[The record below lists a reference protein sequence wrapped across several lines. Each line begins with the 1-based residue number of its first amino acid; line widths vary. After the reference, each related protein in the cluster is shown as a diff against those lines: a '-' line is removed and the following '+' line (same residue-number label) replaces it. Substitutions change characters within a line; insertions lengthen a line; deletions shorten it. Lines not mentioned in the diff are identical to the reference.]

1 MKNMTTTNRR
11 TLLITSSTN
20 FIKLTLLLL
29 LFSTTLHATEF
40 FVNKQG
46 LDSNAGTSRA
56 AAFLTIQ
63 TGVDALQPGDT
74 LTIGRG
80 EYAEAVARKG
90 LGSAEKDTVIRAEMR
105 GTVLLRGDV
114 DAPVFKPVPGSRNTF
129 AADFTGDVQAVYEV
143 DTLKR
148 LGTQATQAEVEFQP
162 GSSFYD
168 AASSKLY
175 VSSTDLRPVDQH
187 RYSIPVAGAHGL
199 MLEQPKRVVLDG
211 LAARGFE
218 KTVMQTWHTE
228 ACTWGIVLKEAKDCV
243 IRHCTAFLNGGG
255 ILTRSEKEGGNLL
268 EDCVAYG
275 NTSPHGFE
283 CGGVVAVAVRND
295 TLRRCV
301 AYKCGVGVRIYGG
314 EGYGL
319 IENSLGWG
327 NVLDLGIKGGKTGEI
342 SDVRDSVAL
351 SHLPSHREVVRS
363 IIGFMNIYLDEV
375 KAGTDT
381 SIRLNFER
389 VKRDQEFADPLNF
402 DFRLQSTS
410 TMRGSA
416 PDKSDRGPF
425 SYQANVFYV
434 KPDGDDLADGLSVKT
449 AWKTLA
455 RAAKELRAGDTV
467 YFEQGVYDGDVTI
480 KGGKAGAAP
489 FSLRARGTARV
500 LMLGA
505 IQVEGSHGIEFER
518 LNFASAVS
526 VTASEKMRF
535 NNCRFFAKDKGLH
548 ANQCA
553 GLTITHSEFTRF
565 AQAGVQLDGCTGVE
579 LSSNVYDNRQGPAV
593 AFRSAAEVT
602 SALLYSDYNSYA
614 DAGKAWM
621 AGGKAVSLTDAR
633 KASHDI
639 YAREFPSVFVMHD
652 GIPEVTDRIAL
663 AVGGA
668 LGKSLGIHQDL
679 MSNTLCM
686 TAPTLHSV
694 TATTA
699 NIEWQMSR
707 GSESG
712 LAWGETPAC
721 ETPGKYKVTNDD
733 DTFRSFSLTGL
744 RPSTTYYFKLTSAKL
759 IYPLDDQGP
768 GEVVNPKY
776 EAISFTTKAADPA
789 PRTLYVATDG
799 RDSASGLERGSAWHS
814 IAHAA
819 SQALPGDTV
828 MVAGGTY
835 IEKVRVRTTGTK
847 ERPIK
852 FRSIPGEKVIL
863 DGSGRRIETAFVIN
877 GKNDIEVDGF
887 YFRDFR
893 MGGQGNCSQRV
904 INVNQSHRITL
915 RRLLWDGRGAGYSG
929 GLLMG
934 ADSSDVL
941 VSNCVIIRGS
951 DGMEVT
957 SCPGFR
963 VEHCVFI
970 SHMIEAVKLGTPA
983 TLSSNIICDSS
994 AFKAKNN
1001 IHFMSFGNQDAI
1013 VDRNN
1018 CYFLR
1023 VPETERTLYWVL
1035 NFKED
1040 GKVLGHTR
1048 MTLPE
1053 YKKRVAPTDSV
1064 MLDPQF
1070 AIFKRLDPAKVPA
1083 FSIDQFVDTKVPLD
1097 FPDLFATNPEVVVRD
1112 MGLQPEA
1119 FADMVK
1125 K

>member
-1 MKNMTTTNRR
+1 MKP
-11 TLLITSSTN
+11 
-20 FIKLTLLLL
+20 TLLLF
-29 LFSTTLHATEF
+29 LFCTTLHATDF

-46 LDSNAGTSRA
+46 LDSNAGTSRG

-63 TGVDALQPGDT
+63 KGVDALQPGDT
-74 LTIGRG
+74 LNIGRG

-90 LGSAEKDTVIRAEMR
+90 LGSAEKETTIRAEMR

-114 DAPVFKPVPGSRNTF
+114 DAPVFKPLPGSRNTF
-129 AADFTGDVQAVYEV
+129 EADFTGDVQAVYEV

-175 VSSTDLRPVDQH
+175 VSSTDLRPVDLH
-187 RYSIPVAGAHGL
+187 RYSIPVTGAHGL

-211 LAARGFE
+211 IAARGFE
-218 KTVMQTWHTE
+218 KAVMQTWHTE

-255 ILTRSEKEGGNLL
+255 ILTRSGNEGGNLL

-275 NTSPHGFE
+275 NISPHGFE

-295 TLRRCV
+295 TLRRCT
-301 AYKCGVGVRIYGG
+301 AYKGGVGVRLYGG

-342 SDVRDSVAL
+342 SDVRDCVAL
-351 SHLPSHREVVRS
+351 SYLPSHREVVRS
-363 IIGFMNIYLDEV
+363 IIGFRNTYLDGV

-389 VKRDQEFADPLNF
+389 VNRGQEFADPLNF

-425 SYQANVFYV
+425 PYQGNVFFV
-434 KPDGDDLADGLSVKT
+434 KTDGDDLADGLSVKA
-449 AWKTLA
+449 AWKTVA
-455 RAAKELRAGDTV
+455 RAAKELRAGHTV
-467 YFEQGVYDGDVTI
+467 YFEQGVYSGDVVI
-480 KGGKAGAAP
+480 KAENTGP
-489 FSLRARGTARV
+489 DPISWRARGTARV
-500 LMLGA
+500 LMPGA
-505 IQVEGSHGIEFER
+505 IKVEGGHGIEFER
-518 LNFASAVS
+518 LNFASTVS
-526 VTASEKMRF
+526 VTASERVRF
-535 NNCRFFAKDKGLH
+535 NNCRFFADDKALH
-548 ANQCA
+548 ATHCN
-553 GLTITHSEFTRF
+553 GLAVSHSEFTRF
-565 AQAGVQLDGCTGVE
+565 AQVGVQLDGCTGVE
-579 LSSNVYDNRQGPAV
+579 LSSNVYDNRHGPAV
-593 AFRSAAEVT
+593 TFGVAADVNL
-602 SALLYSDYNSYA
+602 ALRYSDYNSYA
-614 DAGKAWM
+614 DADKAWM
-621 AGGKAVSLTDAR
+621 VNGQTIALTDAR
-633 KASHDI
+633 KTAQDI
-639 YAREFPSVFVMHD
+639 YARELRTVFSLRD
-652 GIPEVTDRIAL
+652 GISEVKDRIAL

-679 MSNTLCM
+679 MSNALSM
-686 TAPTLHSV
+686 SAPTLHSV

-712 LAWGETPAC
+712 IAWGETPAC
-721 ETPGKYKVTNDD
+721 ETQAKYKVTNDE
-733 DTFRSFSLTGL
+733 DTFRNFSLTGL
-744 RPSTTYYFKLTSAKL
+744 KPGTTYYFKLTSAKL

-789 PRTLYVATDG
+789 PRTLYVSTDG
-799 RDSASGLERGSAWHS
+799 SDSASGLERGSAWHS

-828 MVAGGTY
+828 MIAGGTY

-847 ERPIK
+847 GRPIK

-904 INVNQSHRITL
+904 INVNQSHRVTL

-951 DGMEVT
+951 DGLEVT

-970 SHMIEAVKLGTPA
+970 SHMIEAVKLSTPA

-1023 VPETERTLYWVL
+1023 VPESQRTLYWVL
-1035 NFKED
+1035 NFKEA

-1064 MLDPQF
+1064 VLDPQF
-1070 AIFKRLDPAKVPA
+1070 AIFERLDPAKVPE
-1083 FSIDQFVDTKVPLD
+1083 FPIDQFVDTKVPLD
-1097 FPDLFATNPEVVVRD
+1097 FPDLFATNPEVVKRS

-1119 FADMVK
+1119 FADMIK

>member
-1 MKNMTTTNRR
+1 
-11 TLLITSSTN
+11 
-20 FIKLTLLLL
+20 
-29 LFSTTLHATEF
+29 
-40 FVNKQG
+40 V
-46 LDSNAGTSRA
+46 
-56 AAFLTIQ
+56 
-63 TGVDALQPGDT
+63 
-74 LTIGRG
+74 
-80 EYAEAVARKG
+80 YA
-90 LGSAEKDTVIRAEMR
+90 
-105 GTVLLRGDV
+105 
-114 DAPVFKPVPGSRNTF
+114 
-129 AADFTGDVQAVYEV
+129 
-143 DTLKR
+143 
-148 LGTQATQAEVEFQP
+148 
-162 GSSFYD
+162 
-168 AASSKLY
+168 
-175 VSSTDLRPVDQH
+175 
-187 RYSIPVAGAHGL
+187 
-199 MLEQPKRVVLDG
+199 
-211 LAARGFE
+211 
-218 KTVMQTWHTE
+218 
-228 ACTWGIVLKEAKDCV
+228 
-243 IRHCTAFLNGGG
+243 
-255 ILTRSEKEGGNLL
+255 
-268 EDCVAYG
+268 
-275 NTSPHGFE
+275 
-283 CGGVVAVAVRND
+283 
-295 TLRRCV
+295 
-301 AYKCGVGVRIYGG
+301 
-314 EGYGL
+314 
-319 IENSLGWG
+319 
-327 NVLDLGIKGGKTGEI
+327 
-342 SDVRDSVAL
+342 
-351 SHLPSHREVVRS
+351 
-363 IIGFMNIYLDEV
+363 
-375 KAGTDT
+375 
-381 SIRLNFER
+381 
-389 VKRDQEFADPLNF
+389 
-402 DFRLQSTS
+402 
-410 TMRGSA
+410 
-416 PDKSDRGPF
+416 
-425 SYQANVFYV
+425 
-434 KPDGDDLADGLSVKT
+434 
-449 AWKTLA
+449 
-455 RAAKELRAGDTV
+455 
-467 YFEQGVYDGDVTI
+467 GDVTI

-489 FSLRARGTARV
+489 ISLRARGTARV
-500 LMLGA
+500 LMPGA
-505 IQVEGSHGIEFER
+505 IKVAGGHGIEFER
-518 LNFASAVS
+518 LTFASTVS
-526 VTASEKMRF
+526 VTASEKVRF
-535 NNCRFFAKDKGLH
+535 NNCRFFAKDKALQ
-548 ANQCA
+548 ATQCA
-553 GLTITHSEFTRF
+553 GLTLTHSEFTQF
-565 AQAGVQLDGCTGVE
+565 AHVGVQLDGCTSVE
-579 LSSNVYDNRQGPAV
+579 LSSNVYDNRHGPAV
-593 AFRSAAEVT
+593 TFGIAADVNLT
-602 SALLYSDYNSYA
+602 LRYSDYNSYA
-614 DAGKAWM
+614 DADKAWM
-621 AGGKAVSLTDAR
+621 VNGQTIALTDAR
-633 KASHDI
+633 KTAQDI
-639 YAREFPSVFVMHD
+639 YARELQTVFSLRD
-652 GIPEVTDRIAL
+652 GISEVKDRIAL

-668 LGKSLGIHQDL
+668 LGKSLGVHQDL
-679 MSNTLCM
+679 MSNTLSM

-721 ETPGKYKVTNDD
+721 EIQGKYKVTNDE

-744 RPSTTYYFKLTSAKL
+744 KPGTTYYFKLTSAKL

-776 EAISFTTKAADPA
+776 EAISFTTKPADPA
-789 PRTLYVATDG
+789 PRTLYVSTDG
-799 RDSASGLERGSAWHS
+799 SDSASGLERGSAWHS

-835 IEKVRVRTTGTK
+835 IEKVRVRTTRTK
-847 ERPIK
+847 ERQIK

-893 MGGQGNCSQRV
+893 MGGQGDCSQRV
-904 INVNQSHRITL
+904 INVNQSHRVTL

-1064 MLDPQF
+1064 VLDPQF

-1119 FADMVK
+1119 FADMIK

>member
-1 MKNMTTTNRR
+1 M
-11 TLLITSSTN
+11 
-20 FIKLTLLLL
+20 KLTLLLIL
-29 LFSTTLHATEF
+29 LSTTSHATEF
-40 FVNKQG
+40 FVNKEG
-46 LDSNAGTSRA
+46 VDSNAGTSRA

-63 TGVDALQPGDT
+63 KGVDALQPGDT
-74 LTIGRG
+74 LSIGRG

-90 LGSAEKDTVIRAEMR
+90 LGSEEKETIIRAEMR
-105 GTVLLRGDV
+105 GTVLLRGDA
-114 DAPVFKPVPGSRNTF
+114 DAPVFKPMPGTRQTF
-129 AADFTGDVQAVYEV
+129 VADFKGDVQAVYEV

-148 LGTQATQAEVEFQP
+148 LAAQAMLAEVEFQP

-168 AASSKLY
+168 AAESKLY
-175 VSSTDLRPVDQH
+175 VSSTDLRPADQH

-211 LAARGFE
+211 IAARGFE
-218 KTVMQTWHTE
+218 KVVMQTWHTE
-228 ACTWGIVLKEAKDCV
+228 SCTWGIVFKEAKNCV

-255 ILTRSEKEGGNLL
+255 ILTRSEYEGGNLI

-275 NTSPHGFE
+275 NISPHGFE
-283 CGGVVAVAVRND
+283 SGGVVAVAVRND

-301 AYKCGVGVRIYGG
+301 AYKSGVGVRLYGG
-314 EGYGL
+314 EGHGR
-319 IENSLGWG
+319 IEQSLGWG
-327 NVLDLGIKGGKTGEI
+327 NVLDLGAKGGKMGEI
-342 SDVRDSVAL
+342 SEIRECVAL
-351 SHLPSHREVVRS
+351 SSLPAKGPMEHS
-363 IIGFMNIYLDEV
+363 IIGYKNVYLEGV
-375 KAGTDT
+375 PAGTDT
-381 SIRLNFER
+381 SIRLTFER
-389 VKRDQEFADPLNF
+389 VNRDTEFADPLNF

-410 TMRGSA
+410 TMRASA

-425 SYQANVFYV
+425 PYQPNVFYV
-434 KPDGDDLADGLSVKT
+434 KPDGDDAADGLSVKA

-455 RAAKELRAGDTV
+455 RASKNLRAGDTV
-467 YFEQGVYDGDVTI
+467 YFEQGVYEGDVAI
-480 KGGKAGAAP
+480 KGGKAGVAP
-489 FSLRARGTARV
+489 ICWRARGTARV
-500 LMLGA
+500 LMPGA
-505 IQVEGSHGIEFER
+505 IRVEGSHGIEFER
-518 LNFASAVS
+518 LNFASTVS
-526 VTASEKMRF
+526 VTASERVRF
-535 NNCRFFAKDKGLH
+535 NNCRFFAADKALY
-548 ANQCA
+548 ASRCA
-553 GLTITHSEFTRF
+553 GLTITHSEFMRF
-565 AQAGVQLDGCTGVE
+565 THAGVLLDGCAGVE
-579 LSSNVYDNRQGPAV
+579 LSSNVYDNRQAPAV
-593 AFRSAAEVT
+593 AFRSSAEAAA
-602 SALLYSDYNSYA
+602 ALRYSDYNSYA
-614 DAGKAWM
+614 DARKGWMADGKAI
-621 AGGKAVSLTDAR
+621 ALADAR
-633 KASHDI
+633 RTSQDI
-639 YAREFPSVFVMHD
+639 YARELQPVFAMRD

-679 MSNTLCM
+679 LSNALSM
-686 TAPTLHSV
+686 TAPTVHSV

-707 GSESG
+707 GSVSG
-712 LAWGETPAC
+712 IAWGETPAC
-721 ETPGKYKVTNDD
+721 ETHGSYKVTNND

-744 RPSTTYYFKLTSAKL
+744 KPGTTYYFKLTSAKL

-768 GEVVNPKY
+768 GEVVDPKY

-799 RDSASGLERGSAWHS
+799 SDAASGLERGRAWRS

-828 MVAGGTY
+828 WVAGGTY
-835 IEKVRVRTTGTK
+835 IEKVRVRATGT
-847 ERPIK
+847 EGRPIQFK
-852 FRSIPGEKVIL
+852 SIPGEKVIL

-877 GKNDIEVDGF
+877 GKSHIAVDGF

-893 MGGQGNCSQRV
+893 MDGQGNVSQRV
-904 INVNQSHRITL
+904 INVNQSSHITL
-915 RRLLWDGRGAGYSG
+915 RRLLWDGRGPGYSG

-941 VSNCVIIRGS
+941 VSNCVMIRGS
-951 DGMEVT
+951 DGLEVT

-1023 VPETERTLYWVL
+1023 TPETERTLYWVL
-1035 NFKED
+1035 NFKEE
-1040 GKVLGHTR
+1040 GKILGHTR

-1064 MLDPQF
+1064 VLDPQF
-1070 AIFKRLDPAKVPA
+1070 AIFQRLDSAKVPE
-1083 FSIDQFVDTKVPLD
+1083 FPIDQFVDTKVPLD
-1097 FPDLFATNPEVVVRD
+1097 FPDLFATNPVVVKRG

-1119 FADMVK
+1119 FADMIK

>member
-1 MKNMTTTNRR
+1 M
-11 TLLITSSTN
+11 
-20 FIKLTLLLL
+20 KLTLLLF
-29 LFSTTLHATEF
+29 LFCTTSHATEF

-46 LDSNAGTSRA
+46 LDSNAGTSRG
-56 AAFLTIQ
+56 AAFLSIQ
-63 TGVDALQPGDT
+63 KGVDALQPGDT
-74 LTIGRG
+74 LNIGRG

-90 LGSAEKDTVIRAEMR
+90 LGSAEKETVIRAEMR

-228 ACTWGIVLKEAKDCV
+228 ACTWGIVLKEAKECV

-283 CGGVVAVAVRND
+283 CGGVVAVAARND
-295 TLRRCV
+295 TLRNCV

-327 NVLDLGIKGGKTGEI
+327 NVLDLGIKGGKTGDI
-342 SDVRDSVAL
+342 SDVRDCVAL
-351 SHLPSHREVVRS
+351 SHLPAHREVVRS
-363 IIGFMNIYLDEV
+363 IIGFRNIYLDDV

-381 SIRLNFER
+381 SIRLNSER
-389 VKRDQEFADPLNF
+389 VKREKEFADPLNF
-402 DFRLQSTS
+402 DFRLQATS
-410 TMRGSA
+410 TMRRSA

-425 SYQANVFYV
+425 PYQANVFYV
-434 KPDGDDLADGLSVKT
+434 TPGGDDAADGLSVK
-449 AWKTLA
+449 ASWKTLA
-455 RAAKELRAGDTV
+455 RAVKELRPGDTV

-500 LMLGA
+500 LMPGA
-505 IQVEGSHGIEFER
+505 IQVDGSQGIEFER
-518 LNFASAVS
+518 LNLASTVS
-526 VTASEKMRF
+526 VIASEKVRF

-548 ANQCA
+548 ASKCA
-553 GLTITHSEFTRF
+553 GLTITHSEFTHF
-565 AQAGVQLDGCTGVE
+565 TQAGVLLDGCSGVE

-602 SALLYSDYNSYA
+602 SALRYSDYNSYA
-614 DAGKAWM
+614 DASKAWM
-621 AGGKAVSLTDAR
+621 AGGKEVSLTDAR
-633 KASHDI
+633 KASQDI
-639 YAREFPSVFVMHD
+639 YAREFKSVFVMHD

-663 AVGGA
+663 AVGGT

-679 MSNTLCM
+679 MTNTLSM

-721 ETPGKYKVTNDD
+721 EIPGKYKVTNDE

-744 RPSTTYYFKLTSAKL
+744 KPGTTYYFKLTSAKL

-789 PRTLYVATDG
+789 PRTLYVSTDG
-799 RDSASGLERGSAWHS
+799 SDSASGLERGSAWHS
-814 IAHAA
+814 LAHAA
-819 SQALPGDTV
+819 SHALPGDTV

-951 DGMEVT
+951 DGLEVT

-970 SHMIEAVKLGTPA
+970 SHMIEAVKLGSPA

-1064 MLDPQF
+1064 VLDPQF

-1097 FPDLFATNPEVVVRD
+1097 FPDLFATNPEVLKRN

-1119 FADMVK
+1119 FADMIK

>member
-1 MKNMTTTNRR
+1 MKR
-11 TLLITSSTN
+11 LSTQ
-20 FIKLTLLLL
+20 TVLLLVVTGL
-29 LFSTTLHATEF
+29 LGVTTLHATEF

-46 LDSNAGTSRA
+46 LDSNAGTSRDSA
-56 AAFLTIQ
+56 LLTIQ
-63 TGVDALQPGDT
+63 KGVDALQPGDT
-74 LTIGRG
+74 LSIGRG
-80 EYAEAVARKG
+80 EYAESVARKG
-90 LGSAEKDTVIRAEMR
+90 LGSAEWVTVIRAEMR

-114 DAPVFKPVPGSRNTF
+114 DAPVFKPVPGTRQTF
-129 AADFTGDVQAVYEV
+129 VADFTGDVQAVYEV

-148 LGTQATQAEVEFQP
+148 LSAQATRAEVEFQP

-168 AASSKLY
+168 AAAAKLY

-211 LAARGFE
+211 IAARGFE
-218 KTVMQTWHTE
+218 KAVMQTWHTE
-228 ACTWGIVLKEAKDCV
+228 SGTWGIVLKEAKDCV
-243 IRHCTAFLNGGG
+243 IRNCTAFLNGGG
-255 ILTRSEKEGGNLL
+255 ILTRSEKEGGNLI

-275 NTSPHGFE
+275 NISPHGFE

-301 AYKCGVGVRIYGG
+301 AYKCGMGVRLYGG

-319 IENSLGWG
+319 IEKSMGWG
-327 NVLDLGIKGGKTGEI
+327 NVLDLGIKGGTMKDI
-342 SDVRDSVAL
+342 SDVRDCVAL

-363 IIGFMNIYLDEV
+363 IIGFKNIYLDDV

-389 VKRDQEFADPLNF
+389 VNRDKEFADPLNF

-425 SYQANVFYV
+425 PYQANIFFV
-434 KPDGDDLADGLSVKT
+434 KPDGEDAADGLSVKT

-455 RAAKELRAGDTV
+455 RAAKVLRAGDTV
-467 YFEQGVYDGDVTI
+467 YFEQGVYDGDVII
-480 KGGKAGAAP
+480 KGGQAGAEP
-489 FSLRARGTARV
+489 ISWRARGTARV
-500 LMLGA
+500 LMPGA
-505 IQVEGSHGIEFER
+505 IQVEGCQGIEFER
-518 LNFASAVS
+518 LNFASTVS
-526 VTASEKMRF
+526 VTASEKVRF
-535 NNCRFFAKDKGLH
+535 NNCRFFAKKKALH
-548 ANQCA
+548 ASQCT
-553 GLTITHSEFTRF
+553 GLMITHSEFTHF
-565 AQAGVQLDGCTGVE
+565 AHVGVLLEGCTGVE
-579 LSSNVYDNRQGPAV
+579 LSSNVYDNRNAPAV
-593 AFRSAAEVT
+593 AFRSADEVT
-602 SALLYSDYNSYA
+602 SALRYSDYNSYA
-614 DAGKAWM
+614 DASKAWM
-621 AGGKAVSLTDAR
+621 ADGKSISLTDVR
-633 KASHDI
+633 KTSQDI
-639 YAREFPSVFVMHD
+639 YARELQPILAMRD

-668 LGKSLGIHQDL
+668 LGKSLGNHQDL
-679 MSNTLCM
+679 MSNTLSM

-707 GSESG
+707 GSVSG
-712 LAWGETPAC
+712 IAWGETPAC
-721 ETPGKYKVTNDD
+721 ETQGSYKVTNND

-744 RPSTTYYFKLTSAKL
+744 KPGTTYYFKLTSAKL

-768 GEVVNPKY
+768 GEVVDPKY
-776 EAISFTTKAADPA
+776 EAISFTTKAADSA

-799 RDSASGLERGSAWHS
+799 SDAASGLERGSAWRS
-814 IAHAA
+814 IAHAV

-828 MVAGGTY
+828 WVAGGTY
-835 IEKVRVRTTGTK
+835 IEKVRVRTTGT
-847 ERPIK
+847 EGRPIQFK
-852 FRSIPGEKVIL
+852 SIPGEKVTL

-877 GKNDIEVDGF
+877 GKSHIAVDGF

-893 MGGQGNCSQRV
+893 MDGQGNVSQRV
-904 INVNQSHRITL
+904 INVNQSSHITL

-941 VSNCVIIRGS
+941 VSNCVMIRGS
-951 DGMEVT
+951 DGMEVS

-1023 VPETERTLYWVL
+1023 TPETERTLYWVL

-1053 YKKRVAPTDSV
+1053 YKKRVALTDSV
-1064 MLDPQF
+1064 VLDPQF
-1070 AIFKRLDPAKVPA
+1070 AIFQRLDPAKVPE
-1083 FSIDQFVDTKVPLD
+1083 FPIDQFVDTKVPLD
-1097 FPDLFATNPEVVVRD
+1097 FPDLFATNPEVVKRG

-1119 FADMVK
+1119 FADMIK

>member
-1 MKNMTTTNRR
+1 M
-11 TLLITSSTN
+11 
-20 FIKLTLLLL
+20 KLTLLLL

-63 TGVDALQPGDT
+63 KGVDALQPGDT

-90 LGSAEKDTVIRAEMR
+90 LGSAEKETVIRAEMR

-114 DAPVFKPVPGSRNTF
+114 DAPVFKPVPGSWNTF
-129 AADFTGDVQAVYEV
+129 AADFIGDVQAVYEV

-148 LGTQATQAEVEFQP
+148 LGAQATQAEVEFQP

-168 AASSKLY
+168 AAASKLY

-243 IRHCTAFLNGGG
+243 IRHCSAFLNGGG
-255 ILTRSEKEGGNLL
+255 ILTRSGNEGGNLL

-283 CGGVVAVAVRND
+283 CGGVVAVAARND
-295 TLRRCV
+295 TLRNCV

-342 SDVRDSVAL
+342 SDVRDCVAL
-351 SHLPSHREVVRS
+351 SYLPSHREVVRS
-363 IIGFMNIYLDEV
+363 IIGFRNIYLDDV
-375 KAGTDT
+375 KAGADT

-389 VKRDQEFADPLNF
+389 VNRDQEFADPLNF
-402 DFRLQSTS
+402 DFRLQATS
-410 TMRGSA
+410 TMRRSA

-425 SYQANVFYV
+425 PYQANVFYV
-434 KPDGDDLADGLSVKT
+434 TPGGDDAADGLSVK
-449 AWKTLA
+449 ASWKTLA
-455 RAAKELRAGDTV
+455 RAVKELRPGDTV
-467 YFEQGVYDGDVTI
+467 YFEQGVYAGDIII
-480 KGGKAGAAP
+480 KGGNAGAAP

-500 LMLGA
+500 LMTGA
-505 IQVEGSHGIEFER
+505 IQVEGSQGIEFER
-518 LNFASAVS
+518 LNFASTVS
-526 VTASEKMRF
+526 VIASEKVRF
-535 NNCRFFAKDKGLH
+535 NNCRFFAKDKALH
-548 ANQCA
+548 ASHCT
-553 GLTITHSEFTRF
+553 GLTVTHSEFTRF

-579 LSSNVYDNRQGPAV
+579 LSSNVYDNRHGPAV
-593 AFRSAAEVT
+593 TFGIAADVNLT
-602 SALLYSDYNSYA
+602 LRYSDYNSYA
-614 DAGKAWM
+614 DADKAWM
-621 AGGKAVSLTDAR
+621 VNGQTIALTDAR
-633 KASHDI
+633 KTAQDI
-639 YAREFPSVFVMHD
+639 YACELQTVFSLRD
-652 GIPEVTDRIAL
+652 GISEVKDRIAL

-679 MSNTLCM
+679 MSNTLSM

-721 ETPGKYKVTNDD
+721 EIPGKYKVTNDE

-744 RPSTTYYFKLTSAKL
+744 KPGTTYYFKLTSAKL

-776 EAISFTTKAADPA
+776 EAISFTTKSADPA

-799 RDSASGLERGSAWHS
+799 SDSASGLDRGSAWRS

-819 SQALPGDTV
+819 SQALPGYTV

-951 DGMEVT
+951 DGLEVT
-957 SCPGFR
+957 SCPDFR

-970 SHMIEAVKLGTPA
+970 SHMIEAVKLGSPA

-1064 MLDPQF
+1064 VLDPQF

-1097 FPDLFATNPEVVVRD
+1097 FPDLFATNPEVLKRD

-1119 FADMVK
+1119 FADMIK